1 MIEGGFISAGKGA
14 EPMDSEPG
22 PGTGTSVETMLGAAA
37 GVIGG
42 AGAGFGWEGGC

>member
-22 PGTGTSVETMLGAAA
+22 PGTSFETTLGSAT
-37 GVIGG
+37 GVIGC
-42 AGAGFGWEGGC
+42 AGAGFGLEGGC